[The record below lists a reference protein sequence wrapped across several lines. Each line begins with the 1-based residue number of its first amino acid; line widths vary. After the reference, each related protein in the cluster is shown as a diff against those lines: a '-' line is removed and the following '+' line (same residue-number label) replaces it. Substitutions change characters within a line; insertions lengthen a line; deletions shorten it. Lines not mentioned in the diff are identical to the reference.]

1 MSIVVGRGHDLDGGH
16 GSPEA
21 RETALV
27 ELGRALRAGGYVFTT
42 VTPETHRRVN
52 ARPGAR
58 RAHSIRDV
66 FGWSRPFEP
75 ELLAWELRRLLEQ
88 ADMLVDCQDGTL
100 RSRVRFSTLGAGMY
114 VHSAWP
120 TSQTNAVFFG
130 PDTYRFCSLLQ
141 RLPGRFRRVVDL
153 GCGSGAGGLS
163 VAGRSEAVVLVD
175 LNPLALE
182 FCRVN
187 ARLNGAQGVEV
198 VRSDLLQG
206 VEGRFDLMV
215 ANPPYL
221 ADEHGRTYRDG
232 GGTHGT
238 ELSVRIVR
246 EGVERL
252 APGGTLVLY
261 TGAPVV
267 EGEDLLRSALE
278 PVWREAPLR
287 DVDYVE
293 LDPDVF
299 GEELEM
305 APYTAVERIALVAL
319 TARRR

>member
-1 MSIVVGRGHDLDGGH
+1 MR
-16 GSPEA
+16 EA
-21 RETALV
+21 ALLA
-27 ELGRALRAGGYVFTT
+27 LGEALRATGYAFTT

-52 ARPGAR
+52 ARPGAKQ
-58 RAHSIRDV
+58 AHSVRDV
-66 FGWSRPFEP
+66 FGWSRPFGPGVLEP
-75 ELLAWELRRLLEQ
+75 RMVALLEE
-88 ADMLVDCQDGTL
+88 AGALVDCKDGTH
-100 RSRVRFSTLGAGMY
+100 RSRVRFSTLGTGLY

-120 TSQTNAVFFG
+120 TSQKDAVFFG

-141 RLPGRFRRVVDL
+141 RVPGSFRRVVDL

-163 VAGRSEAVVLVD
+163 VAARSTEVVLAD

-182 FCRVN
+182 YSRVN
-187 ARLNGAQGVEV
+187 ARLNSAHGVEAV
-198 VRSDLLQG
+198 HSDLLKD
-206 VEGRFDLMV
+206 VSGRFDLIM

-221 ADEHGRTYRDG
+221 ADTDGRTYRDG

-252 APGGTLVLY
+252 EPGGTLVLY

-267 EGEDLLRSALE
+267 EGEDLLRTALT
-278 PVWREAPLR
+278 PVWRSAPLSEVR
-287 DVDYVE
+287 YEE

-299 GEELEM
+299 GEELEKE
-305 APYTAVERIALVAL
+305 PYAGVERIALVAL
-319 TARRR
+319 TARRG

>member
-1 MSIVVGRGHDLDGGH
+1 MDGGD
-16 GSPEA
+16 GLGAMEVRQA
-21 RETALV
+21 ALV
-27 ELGRALRAGGYVFTT
+27 ALGELLRASGYAFTT

-52 ARPGAR
+52 ARPGAKV
-58 RAHSIRDV
+58 AHSVRDV
-66 FGWSRPFEP
+66 FGWSRPFGPGVLEP
-75 ELLAWELRRLLEQ
+75 RMVALLEE
-88 ADMLVDCQDGTL
+88 AGALVDCEDGTH
-100 RSRVRFSTLGAGMY
+100 RSRVRFSTLGTGLY

-120 TSQTNAVFFG
+120 TSQKDAVFFG
-130 PDTYRFCSLLQ
+130 PDTYRFCALL
-141 RLPGRFRRVVDL
+141 RRVPGSFRRAVDL

-163 VAGRSEAVVLVD
+163 VAGRSTALVLAD

-182 FCRVN
+182 FSRVN
-187 ARLNGAQGVEV
+187 ARLNGAHGVQAV
-198 VRSDLLQG
+198 HSDLLRD
-206 VEGRFDLMV
+206 VSGRFDLIM

-221 ADEHGRTYRDG
+221 ADPDGRTYRDG

-252 APGGTLVLY
+252 EPGGTLVLY

-278 PVWREAPLR
+278 PVWRAAPLTEVR
-287 DVDYVE
+287 YEE

-299 GEELEM
+299 GEELEKP
-305 APYTAVERIALVAL
+305 PYAGVERIALVAL
-319 TARRR
+319 MARRG